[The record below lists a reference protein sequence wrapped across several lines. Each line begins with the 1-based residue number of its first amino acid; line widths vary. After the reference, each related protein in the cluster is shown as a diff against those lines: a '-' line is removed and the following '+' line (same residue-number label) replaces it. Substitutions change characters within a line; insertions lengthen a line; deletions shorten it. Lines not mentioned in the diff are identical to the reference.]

1 MQQSTW
7 SGLGE
12 QKTLV
17 VAEGSLE
24 TMLEAFKAV
33 MPHML
38 IVLRQKSGGA
48 SDVAQLELSLKTI
61 LREFHTLEA
70 ELSDFTSVLSAACR
84 AIEQAEGKAY
94 VLIDSRSP
102 AATAALYTACLLK
115 GAQPFT
121 LSPGAPS
128 PLPVAKSLEL
138 GENEKAVLLAL
149 LELGEATV
157 REIAS
162 VVSLEKGRRGRPR
175 RGEES
180 GKAKEA
186 LVDYYI
192 DKLRKLGLVKNSLRK
207 ANRQLIYL
215 LTEEGESTARFIAA
229 AEGYLAQPRIE
240 VEA

>member
-12 QKTLV
+12 QRTLI

-38 IVLRQKSGGA
+38 VVLRQRSSGV
-48 SDVAQLELSLKTI
+48 SDIAQLELSLKAI
-61 LREFHTLEA
+61 LRRLHTLEVD
-70 ELSDFTSVLSAACR
+70 LSDFTSVLSAACR
-84 AIEQAEGKAY
+84 SIENARGRAY
-94 VLIDSRSP
+94 VLIDSESP

-121 LSPGAPS
+121 LSAGAPS
-128 PLPVAKSLEL
+128 PLPVARSLEL

-162 VVSLEKGRRGRPR
+162 VISLERGRRGRPR
-175 RGEES
+175 KGGER
-180 GKAKEA
+180 GKAREA
-186 LVDYYI
+186 LIDYYI

-207 ANRQLIYL
+207 SNRQLIYL

-229 AEGYLAQPRIE
+229 AEGHPAHPQIE